1 MATAT
6 VSVKTII
13 AMLAAS
19 HKNLQLS
26 ENDIAEWCGECIE
39 EIGEFTAM
47 ERFRDVKLT
56 IKNNLAE
63 LPCNVF
69 RVLHVKNG
77 QHIPKYSINHPYIKF
92 VRYSGS
98 VTIDYL
104 GIPVD
109 DDGYPVIDRKAR
121 QACYWY
127 SLKKLLTEDFY
138 NGKVGQAAWEDIKI
152 NEEYYISSAR
162 GNMGNMTR
170 DDLNGIT
177 KVMYSMVSSIFM
189 PNTLD

>member
-13 AMLAAS
+13 QMLAS
-19 HKNLQLS
+19 THKNITIV
-26 ENDIAEWCGECIE
+26 EHDIANWCGECIE

-47 ERFRDVKLT
+47 TRFRDVRLT
-56 IKNNLAE
+56 IRNNRAE

-69 RVLHVKNG
+69 RVLHVKQGANT
-77 QHIPKYSINHPYIKF
+77 PVYSINHPHITF
-92 VRYSGS
+92 TRYSGV

-109 DDGYPVIDRKAR
+109 ADNYPIIDAKAR

-127 SLKKLLTEDFY
+127 CLIKLLTEEY
-138 NGKVGQAAWEDIKI
+138 GTGKITHHVWDHYQTQQ
-152 NEEYYISSAR
+152 EYYIAKAR

-170 DDLNGIT
+170 DDLNRIT
-177 KVMYSMVSSIFM
+177 KVMMNMVQNPFM
-189 PNTLD
+189 PNDLD